1 MAYGASVAACGN
13 AGGVELGT
21 TVLPFILRGVN
32 LLGID
37 SVMCPAPQRKEA
49 WARLARDLP
58 LDKLDAMTSTAK
70 LGDAPALAEKILKGQ
85 VRGRTVI
92 DVKA

>member
-1 MAYGASVAACGN
+1 MIVTLIG
-13 AGGVELGT
+13 
-21 TVLPFILRGVN
+21 
-32 LLGID
+32 
-37 SVMCPAPQRKEA
+37 
-49 WARLARDLP
+49 LP

-70 LGDAPALAEKILKGQ
+70 LADAPALAETILKGQ